1 MAASR
6 VLALSVIA
14 SLLLLPLAIEMAHG
28 TAARKIDKHK
38 HSPTPAA
45 RTPSQP
51 ARGPMVCDPAK
62 FRLVVDVGHTSES
75 PGADSARN
83 DVEFGFNLQLAKL
96 LAAQLKSDGFAA
108 TRLLVTEGKA
118 RASLFKRV
126 AAANDTHAD
135 FFLSVHHDSV
145 PDKLLEEWEFDGSRS
160 HFSDRFSGHSLF
172 VSKSNP
178 HFGSSLAVARLIGR
192 QMKASGLH
200 YATQYT
206 MPIMGRYRR
215 DLIDKDAGVY
225 RYDGLVVLSRT
236 RSPAVLLEA
245 GSIINRNEEI
255 EMNSPERRQTIV
267 AAVAAAMKQYCTQNR
282 VFGAS
287 ATAVP

>member
-1 MAASR
+1 MSSR
-6 VLALSVIA
+6 GLTLSVIA
-14 SLLLLPLAIEMAHG
+14 SLLLLPPAIEMAHG
-28 TAARKIDKHK
+28 TPARKIDKHK
-38 HSPTPAA
+38 QSPIPAKA
-45 RTPSQP
+45 GSKS
-51 ARGPMVCDPAK
+51 ALAPMVCDPAK
-62 FRLVVDVGHTSES
+62 FRLIVDVGHTSES

-83 DVEFGFNLQLAKL
+83 DVEFGFNLQLAKF
-96 LAAQLKSDGFAA
+96 LAARLKSEGFAA
-108 TRLLVTEGKA
+108 TRLLITEGKA

-126 AAANDTHAD
+126 NAANDTHAD
-135 FFLSVHHDSV
+135 FFLSIHHDSV
-145 PDKLLEEWEFDGSRS
+145 PDKLLEEWEFDGARS

-192 QMKASGLH
+192 QMQASGLH

-215 DLIDKDAGVY
+215 DLLDKDVGVY
-225 RYDGLVVLSRT
+225 RYDSLVVLSRT

-245 GSIINRNEEI
+245 GSIINRDEEM

-267 AAVAAAMKQYCTQNR
+267 SAVAAAMKQFCPQNR
-282 VFGAS
+282 VLGAS
-287 ATAVP
+287 AIAAP